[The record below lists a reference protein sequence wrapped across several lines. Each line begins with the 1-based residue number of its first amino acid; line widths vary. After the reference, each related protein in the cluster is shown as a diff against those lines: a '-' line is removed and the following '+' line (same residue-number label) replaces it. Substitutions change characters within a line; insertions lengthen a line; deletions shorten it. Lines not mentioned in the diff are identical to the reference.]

1 MLKLSSQCK
10 IFLNRG
16 GRMLHA
22 WKVGKVIS
30 HSCIDTRTLQWN
42 FASFKKNFEN
52 KKFKIWAVESLKCK
66 LGKLA
71 KLILAI
77 YRSIAM
83 LDYSN
88 ILEGR
93 AVYDKIKN

>member
-1 MLKLSSQCK
+1 MLEKWEKLYLIHVQIHGHCSE
-10 IFLNRG
+10 I
-16 GRMLHA
+16 
-22 WKVGKVIS
+22 
-30 HSCIDTRTLQWN
+30 LQ
-42 FASFKKNFEN
+42 ALKKDFEN
-52 KKFKIWAVESLKCK
+52 KKFKICAVESSKCK

-71 KLILAI
+71 KLLAI

-93 AVYDKIKN
+93 AVYNKIKNQKNQIIIKLMQTF

>member
-1 MLKLSSQCK
+1 M
-10 IFLNRG
+10 
-16 GRMLHA
+16 
-22 WKVGKVIS
+22 
-30 HSCIDTRTLQWN
+30 
-42 FASFKKNFEN
+42 
-52 KKFKIWAVESLKCK
+52 WAVESSKCK

-93 AVYDKIKN
+93 AVYNKIKN

>member
-1 MLKLSSQCK
+1 MQALKK
-10 IFLNRG
+10 
-16 GRMLHA
+16 
-22 WKVGKVIS
+22 
-30 HSCIDTRTLQWN
+30 D
-42 FASFKKNFEN
+42 FEN